1 MSKIER
7 YQGNVQA
14 FASSAQGVERTVF
27 GETTQANDLTS
38 QITAAFLRGWGIV
51 GPSEHPSL
59 EDFNGAMYA
68 LSQFIAYQHQA
79 GIPEWHEEQ
88 EYYAGSVCT
97 HTGVAYQSIEDANT
111 GNEPPS
117 AHWTP
122 VITSRNGSEYFQS
135 INATLTALATLAG
148 TKDKMPYFSGEDTAA
163 LTALTAF
170 AREILAQTD
179 AAGVLSKLGLRDV
192 AHSQMTTYLTAGTFT
207 FTVPDGVYRIKCRV
221 IGGGGGAGGSAS
233 AKSGG
238 GGGAGGYAEGWIDV
252 TPGQTI
258 TITVGA
264 GGQGG
269 TAGNFGVSGGLSSVG
284 GFMSASGGAYGD
296 AGGGGTGAGGFGG
309 AGTGGSVN
317 SVGSDGSDGTTTGA
331 VGAGAGG
338 GSALGGS
345 TRSGGSGRNSL
356 SIGGGGSASYTTAAQ
371 SGGNGHAGAVIL
383 EY

>member
-51 GPSEHPSL
+51 GSSEHPSL

-179 AAGVLSKLGLRDV
+179 AAGVLSKLGLGGGVRES
-192 AHSQMTTYLTAGTFT
+192 AFTASATWTCPANVTQISVDACG
-207 FTVPDGVYRIKCRV
+207 
-221 IGGGGGAGGSAS
+221 GGGGGAGGASGGTGGGGGGGAAAVIGRKITVVPGTVYTITIGTGGAGGTTNSAAGGTGGATS
-233 AKSGG
+233 LGTLLSLSGGVGGTRVTTGGGGAAGGEGGLPGYDGYYSSNPSVSVAGAGGGCLLGSGGAGGATSQIGCKPGQFGGGG
-238 GGGAGGYAEGWIDV
+238 GGGAGQA
-252 TPGQTI
+252 I
-258 TITVGA
+258 TGGDGA
-264 GGQGG
+264 
-269 TAGNFGVSGGLSSVG
+269 S
-284 GFMSASGGAYGD
+284 GFMRI
-296 AGGGGTGAGGFGG
+296 TW
-309 AGTGGSVN
+309 
-317 SVGSDGSDGTTTGA
+317 
-331 VGAGAGG
+331 
-338 GSALGGS
+338 
-345 TRSGGSGRNSL
+345 
-356 SIGGGGSASYTTAAQ
+356 
-371 SGGNGHAGAVIL
+371 
-383 EY
+383 